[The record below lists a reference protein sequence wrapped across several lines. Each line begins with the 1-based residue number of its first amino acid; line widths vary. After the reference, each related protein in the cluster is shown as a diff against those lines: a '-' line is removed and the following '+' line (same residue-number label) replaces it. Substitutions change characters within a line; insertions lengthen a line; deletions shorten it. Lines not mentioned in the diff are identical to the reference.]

1 MDNLI
6 FKLKF
11 NCGFNS
17 GKIDCD
23 TLLKQSDFIKKYKY
37 EVMFYIDEFD
47 DETEIMV
54 NFKNI
59 EEYNDFIYI
68 YNNNIKNKRDYDI
81 KSMRITLLTI
91 DLHKINYMSK
101 KEIEPLIFY
110 KYYLKL
116 ILNFYDVS
124 DKNKY
129 KDILIDLSSYIIFQ
143 IDTCCITN
151 FIFFINQYISIS
163 KFIK

>member
-1 MDNLI
+1 MENLI

-11 NCGFNS
+11 NGGCNILF
-17 GKIDCD
+17 
-23 TLLKQSDFIKKYKY
+23 KYKY

-47 DETEIMV
+47 ENTEIMV

-68 YNNNIKNKRDYDI
+68 YKNIVKNQWDYDM
-81 KSMRITLLTI
+81 KPLRITLLTI

-116 ILNFYDVS
+116 ILNFYGVS

-129 KDILIDLSSYIIFQ
+129 KDILNDLSSYIIFQ

-151 FIFFINQYISIS
+151 FIYFINRYISTS
-163 KFIK
+163 KLIK